1 MCDDESTK
9 MVGGCSCCCALITG
23 IILIIMS
30 IATLPI
36 NTWGLDYSGIG
47 KTVDPTPQTAGIK
60 FLGPLHSFIQ
70 YPTTQ
75 QTFSFQRGGIGPA
88 ISARTIDGL
97 IVTFNA
103 NFQFRLN
110 KGDLFKMYMKFGED
124 YQSPCSRY
132 AIDVLN
138 DSAAKNKASAFFK
151 QLNLIRDTM
160 LEDLKPVML
169 NKCYLSVTTLQLSD
183 ATLPSKYNAALQA
196 TNAASQ
202 EAISVIQEQN
212 NIQILQET
220 KIAQTKK
227 TAPILVVNA
236 EAKMQAKTDNV
247 EAQMKAYKD
256 VTVKEAQAYAGMKT
270 TLGFKTDE
278 SLLNFI
284 KVKTIGEF
292 NQNNLMIG
300 VQDL

>member
-1 MCDDESTK
+1 M
-9 MVGGCSCCCALITG
+9 
-23 IILIIMS
+23 
-30 IATLPI
+30 
-36 NTWGLDYSGIG
+36 LD
-47 KTVDPTPQTAGIK
+47 
-60 FLGPLHSFIQ
+60 
-70 YPTTQ
+70 
-75 QTFSFQRGGIGPA
+75 
-88 ISARTIDGL
+88 
-97 IVTFNA
+97 
-103 NFQFRLN
+103 
-110 KGDLFKMYMKFGED
+110 
-124 YQSPCSRY
+124 
-132 AIDVLN
+132 
-138 DSAAKNKASAFFK
+138 
-151 QLNLIRDTM
+151 
-160 LEDLKPVML
+160 DLKPVML

-256 VTVKEAQAYAGMKT
+256 VTIKEAQAYAGMKT

-300 VQDL
+300 V